1 MKNYEIIF
9 STFPKTIKP
18 KEFSIKVVDVFKKY
32 SNKISTIELEK
43 GLKSDE
49 VLLTLRNDL
58 VELGFEVEKGK
69 AKDDKI
75 FRPVF
80 FGENA
85 QAKVKY
91 EIDGFHNEWK
101 CGIEIEAGRAWMG
114 NAVYRDLIQSLVM
127 VELEHLI
134 IAVPQTYK
142 YKSNGKNLISKDY
155 ENARNL
161 IDTIYS
167 HSRFKLPYDLTLI
180 GY

>member
-1 MKNYEIIF
+1 MSDIRF
-9 STFPKTIKP
+9 STFPKTARP
-18 KEFSIKVVDVFKKY
+18 KDFSLEVVSIFKKY
-32 SNKISTIELEK
+32 LSEISTIDLAK
-43 GLKSDE
+43 GLDSDT
-49 VLLTLRNDL
+49 VLSIIRDNL
-58 VELGFEVEKGK
+58 VHLGFNVERSKKKG
-69 AKDDKI
+69 DKI

-80 FGENA
+80 FGESGETTV
-85 QAKVKY
+85 QY
-91 EIDGFHNEWK
+91 EIDGFNDEWK
-101 CGIEIEAGRAWMG
+101 CGIEVEAGRAWMG

-134 IAVPQTYK
+134 LAVPQTYK
-142 YKSNGKNLISKDY
+142 YNAKGKILISKDY